1 LWTKMRTRVGTSGYS
16 FQDWR
21 GTFYPEDLP
30 KGEMLPYYARHFD
43 IVEINST
50 YYRIPSPY
58 TFRSMLRKV
67 PEGFGFTAKVPKE
80 WTHEGKG
87 EEVAKPFGEA
97 IAPLLES
104 GTLLGLLAQ
113 FPWRFR
119 NTPENRDYIR
129 RSREWAGDVPLFVEF
144 RHISWLKPE
153 VLDLLKEEGI
163 GFVSVDEPRLR
174 GLLPSE
180 FHLTTDIGYVRLHG
194 RNAEKWWSG
203 GAERYDYLYS
213 EEELREWAEEVRR
226 RREKMR
232 ECWVFFNNC
241 HRGQAAQNAL
251 QMKMLL
257 EA

>member
-1 LWTKMRTRVGTSGYS
+1 VRVRIGTSGYS
-16 FQDWR
+16 FEDWR
-21 GTFYPEDLP
+21 GTFYPEGLP
-30 KGEMLPYYARHFD
+30 KGEMLSYYAGHFD

-58 TFRSMLRKV
+58 TFHRMLQKV

-80 WTHEGKG
+80 WTHEGRG
-87 EEVAKPFGEA
+87 EEVAGPFRDA
-97 IAPLLES
+97 IAPLVEAEA
-104 GTLLGLLAQ
+104 LLGLLAQ

-119 NTPENRDYIR
+119 NTPENRDYLL
-129 RSREWAGDVPLFVEF
+129 RSREWAGDIPLFVEF

-153 VLDLLKEEGI
+153 VLDLLRKEGM
-163 GFVSVDEPRLR
+163 GFVSVDEPGLR
-174 GLLPSE
+174 GLLPPE
-180 FHLTTDIGYVRLHG
+180 FLLTTDVGYVRLHG
-194 RNAEKWWSG
+194 RNAKTWWDG

-213 EEELREWAEEVRR
+213 EEELRGWAERIRR
-226 RREKMR
+226 RREEMR

-257 EA
+257 EDNKPQ